1 MSMKR
6 FAILCG
12 LVVALMCLTQNA
24 KAQYVQIHR
33 DGAGFVDNRGTHLS
47 NQEIRDLVGE
57 DVYFDTVVGAQKQY
71 RIGRNLIRGGAITAG
86 AGLASALTGVVILAA
101 NSEDRLV
108 YYDDVQY
115 PGHVQYRE
123 RVYDD
128 EDEFAC
134 ATGAIFLVGG
144 YVAML
149 TGAALLEVGI
159 PLKIIGQSRL
169 NWVENDYNEYSR
181 NVSLHVGA
189 APHGVGLT
197 LRF

>member
-1 MSMKR
+1 MKKI
-6 FAILCG
+6 AILCG
-12 LVVALMCLTQNA
+12 LVAALLCLTQRAN
-24 KAQYVQIHR
+24 AQYIQIHR
-33 DGAGFVDNRGTHLS
+33 DGAGFVDNRGMHLT

-71 RIGRNLIRGGAITAG
+71 RAGRNLIRSGAITAG
-86 AGLASALTGVVILAA
+86 AGLVSALTGVALIAA

-108 YYDDVQY
+108 VYNDPQYY
-115 PGHVQYRE
+115 GYRE
-123 RVYDD
+123 RVYTD
-128 EDEFAC
+128 EDEFAS
-134 ATGAIFLVGG
+134 ATGALFLVGG
-144 YVAML
+144 YLAMF

-169 NWVENDYNEYSR
+169 NWVENDYNDYSR

-189 APHGVGLT
+189 APNGVGLT

>member
-1 MSMKR
+1 MKKI
-6 FAILCG
+6 AILCG
-12 LVVALMCLTQNA
+12 LVAALLCLAQRAN
-24 KAQYVQIHR
+24 AQYVQIHR
-33 DGAGFVDNRGTHLS
+33 DGAGFVDNRGTHLT

-86 AGLASALTGVVILAA
+86 AGLVSALTGVALIAA

-108 YYDDVQY
+108 VYNDPQY
-115 PGHVQYRE
+115 RGYRE
-123 RVYDD
+123 RVYTD
-128 EDEFAC
+128 EDEFAT
-134 ATGAIFLVGG
+134 ATGALFLVGG
-144 YVAML
+144 YLAMF
-149 TGAALLEVGI
+149 TGATLLEVGI

-169 NWVENDYNEYSR
+169 NWVENDYNDYSR

-189 APHGVGLT
+189 APNGVGLT

>member
-1 MSMKR
+1 MKKI
-6 FAILCG
+6 AILCG
-12 LVVALMCLTQNA
+12 LVAALLCLAQRAN
-24 KAQYVQIHR
+24 AQYVQIHR
-33 DGAGFVDNRGTHLS
+33 DGAGFVDNRGTHLT

-71 RIGRNLIRGGAITAG
+71 RAGRNLIRSGAITAG
-86 AGLASALTGVVILAA
+86 AGLVSALTGVALIAA

-108 YYDDVQY
+108 VYNDPQYY
-115 PGHVQYRE
+115 GYRE
-123 RVYDD
+123 RVYTD
-128 EDEFAC
+128 EDEFAS
-134 ATGAIFLVGG
+134 ATGALFLVGG
-144 YVAML
+144 YLAMF

-169 NWVENDYNEYSR
+169 NWVENDHNDYSR

-197 LRF
+197 LNF

>member
-1 MSMKR
+1 MKR
-6 FAILCG
+6 LALLCG
-12 LVVALMCLTQNA
+12 LVAVFMCLTQSA
-24 KAQYVQIHR
+24 KAQYAQIHR
-33 DGAGFVDNRGTHLS
+33 DGAGFVDGRGMYLT
-47 NQEIRDLVGE
+47 NQEIRDLVGD
-57 DVYFDTVVGAQKQY
+57 DVYFETVVGAQKQY
-71 RIGRNLIRGGAITAG
+71 RVGRNLIRGGAITAG
-86 AGLASALTGVVILAA
+86 AGLASALTGVAILAA

-108 YYDDVQY
+108 VYDDVQY

-128 EDEFAC
+128 EDEFAY

-144 YVAML
+144 YIAMF
-149 TGAALLEVGI
+149 TGATLLEVGI

-169 NWVENDYNEYSR
+169 NWVENDYNDYSR
-181 NVSLHVGA
+181 NVSLHVGT

>member
-1 MSMKR
+1 MKKI
-6 FAILCG
+6 AILCG
-12 LVVALMCLTQNA
+12 LVAALLCLTQRAN
-24 KAQYVQIHR
+24 AQYVQIHR
-33 DGAGFVDNRGTHLS
+33 DGAGFVDNRGMHLS

-86 AGLASALTGVVILAA
+86 AGLVSALTGVALIAA

-108 YYDDVQY
+108 VYNDPQY
-115 PGHVQYRE
+115 RGYRE
-123 RVYDD
+123 RVYTD
-128 EDEFAC
+128 EDEFAT
-134 ATGAIFLVGG
+134 ATGALFLVGG
-144 YVAML
+144 YLAMF
-149 TGAALLEVGI
+149 TGATLLEVGI

-169 NWVENDYNEYSR
+169 NWVENDYNDYSR

-189 APHGVGLT
+189 APNGVGLT

>member
-33 DGAGFVDNRGTHLS
+33 DGAGFVDNRGMHLS

-108 YYDDVQY
+108 YYDEV
-115 PGHVQYRE
+115 
-123 RVYDD
+123 
-128 EDEFAC
+128 AC

>member
-1 MSMKR
+1 MADSINIRELNERIESKST
-6 FAILCG
+6 FI
-12 LVVALMCLTQNA
+12 
-24 KAQYVQIHR
+24 
-33 DGAGFVDNRGTHLS
+33 THLTTGM
-47 NQEIRDLVGE
+47 NQTIVGQKHLIE
-57 DVYFDTVVGAQKQY
+57 SLLIGLLSDGHVLLDTVVGAQKQY
-71 RIGRNLIRGGAITAG
+71 RIGRNLIRCGAITAG

-128 EDEFAC
+128 DDEFAY

>member
-1 MSMKR
+1 MKKI
-6 FAILCG
+6 AILCG
-12 LVVALMCLTQNA
+12 LVAALLCLTQRAN
-24 KAQYVQIHR
+24 AQYVQIHR
-33 DGAGFVDNRGTHLS
+33 DGAGFVDNRGTHLT

-86 AGLASALTGVVILAA
+86 AGLVSALTGVALIAA

-108 YYDDVQY
+108 VHNDPQYY
-115 PGHVQYRE
+115 GYRE
-123 RVYDD
+123 RVYTD
-128 EDEFAC
+128 EDEFAT
-134 ATGAIFLVGG
+134 ATGALFLVGG
-144 YVAML
+144 YLAMF
-149 TGAALLEVGI
+149 TGATLLEVGI

-169 NWVENDYNEYSR
+169 NWVENDYNDYSR

-189 APHGVGLT
+189 APNGVGLT

>member
-1 MSMKR
+1 MKKI
-6 FAILCG
+6 AILCG
-12 LVVALMCLTQNA
+12 LVAALLCLAQRAN
-24 KAQYVQIHR
+24 AQYVQIHR
-33 DGAGFVDNRGTHLS
+33 DGAGFVDNRGMHLS

-86 AGLASALTGVVILAA
+86 AGLVSALTGVALIAA

-108 YYDDVQY
+108 VYNDPQY
-115 PGHVQYRE
+115 RGYRE
-123 RVYDD
+123 RVYTD
-128 EDEFAC
+128 EDEFAT
-134 ATGAIFLVGG
+134 ATGALFLVGG
-144 YVAML
+144 YLAMF
-149 TGAALLEVGI
+149 TGATLLEVGI

-169 NWVENDYNEYSR
+169 NWVENDYNDYSR

-189 APHGVGLT
+189 APNGVGLT